1 MVADADHDGEARGGS
16 IGRST
21 DDRAETGPK
30 VACVNDTDAGP
41 AGTPRLRA
49 IANRRDREPGTSGPR
64 LSPVLFGRDDVLEL
78 ADQRLAEARAG
89 DGRLLL
95 LAGEAG
101 IGKTRLL
108 AAIEGRAADTGF
120 RAIHGRTSPEDTA
133 VAAAPF
139 LDLGR
144 AMSRVEDLADVGAE
158 VAARLIR
165 LEPVRQGDGRRR
177 RRLLVLDLVE
187 LLASITPVPTLIS
200 LENLTYADDLSLE
213 ILAGL
218 AHRLRG
224 LPLLVVATYRS
235 DELYPRVPMREW
247 RARLLNE
254 RLAEEVRLHR
264 LTVDETARMVRQVLA
279 LDGPAPSAVVDAI
292 FERTN
297 GIPLHV
303 EELLGVLLDID
314 RPGRDEI
321 RAADVPDTLQ
331 EAIEQRVR
339 RLSRSAQELVQ
350 AASVMGHA
358 FDPEMLVALCGQP
371 MDRVWTDLD
380 ELLSRF
386 FLVASG
392 APGTYDFRHALIQE
406 AIYRQ
411 VSVPK
416 RARLHGRVVDLMVER
431 GGVSDAVLSYHY
443 ERAGRGEEACRTALA
458 GARAAAS
465 ISSNREAFELYRR
478 ALRNTPVD
486 FPTLEHAGAL
496 SEFAAA
502 AAAIDDNVTASAAFS
517 NARERY
523 LAAGAVGDAAA
534 LLGPLVA
541 VRHLLGDSLER
552 RAELLRRGL
561 DELRDVPAD
570 PGTRRIRGRLLASLG
585 ATYMYDLRIEVSLAH
600 AREARDLALAG
611 HDEPTELHALV
622 TLGHNLVFAGRL
634 SEGWELYESSVR
646 RARAANLEAEA
657 ARGYRLLGSD
667 ASEVVDYERSERWFR
682 EGIEYAERVERWND
696 RHYMAAHLGLA
707 LWATGRWDEAM
718 QVTDRAL
725 ADGRGGITTRITARY
740 VMGYVA
746 LGRGDWRQAREW
758 LNESLELG
766 RPMEELLRTSL
777 SLWGLAE
784 TALLAGD
791 SSLAAELCEQGRV
804 ASQAVA
810 DAALLFPFLVTGTR
824 ARLALSDPGGAL
836 RWVDL
841 VEPELRRRSIPGT
854 LPAIDH
860 ARGLLQLAGG
870 STGRARESLEAA
882 VQGWDTASRVWEG
895 SWARLDLAACLL
907 RTNRPAEAV
916 GLVEEVRSIADRVGS
931 QPLAAR
937 AAALLREAR
946 ARHPSDEPWHPLTAR
961 EFEVAR
967 LVAAGQ
973 TNAEI
978 AATLFI
984 APKTASSHVEHI
996 LAKLGAS
1003 RRSEIAAWASAI
1015 ARLE

>member
-1 MVADADHDGEARGGS
+1 MSDAEPDP
-16 IGRST
+16 
-21 DDRAETGPK
+21 AETRPL
-30 VACVNDTDAGP
+30 P
-41 AGTPRLRA
+41 AVTS
-49 IANRRDREPGTSGPR
+49 RRDRQPGTFAPR
-64 LSPVLFGRDDVLEL
+64 LSTVLFGRDDLLEL
-78 ADQRLAEARAG
+78 ADRRLTEARAG

-108 AAIEGRAADTGF
+108 AAIERQAVGLGF
-120 RAIHGRTSPEDTA
+120 RAIRGRTSPEDTA
-133 VAAAPF
+133 VAGAPF

-144 AMSRVEDLADVGAE
+144 AMSRVDHLADVGAE
-158 VAARLIR
+158 VAARLMP
-165 LEPVRQGDGRRR
+165 LEPARQGDRRRR
-177 RRLLVLDLVE
+177 RRLLVLDVVE
-187 LLASITPVPTLIS
+187 LLSSIASAPTLIS

-224 LPLLVVATYRS
+224 LPVLVVATYRS
-235 DELYPRVPMREW
+235 DELYPRVPIREW

-254 RLAEEVRLHR
+254 RLAEEIRLRR
-264 LTVDETARMVRQVLA
+264 LSVDETARMVRQILG
-279 LDGPAPSAVVDAI
+279 LDGPAPSDVVDAI

-303 EELLGVLLDID
+303 EELLGVLLEIE

-331 EAIEQRVR
+331 EAIHERVR
-339 RLSRSAQELVQ
+339 RLSRSARDVVM
-350 AASVMGHA
+350 AASVMGQA
-358 FDPEMLVALCGQP
+358 FDPETLVALCGQP
-371 MDRVWTDLD
+371 VDRVWSALD
-380 ELLSRF
+380 ELISRF
-386 FLVASG
+386 FLVPSDI
-392 APGTYDFRHALIQE
+392 PGTYDFRHALIQE
-406 AIYRQ
+406 TIYQQ
-411 VSVPK
+411 VSVPD
-416 RARLHGRVVDLMVER
+416 RARLHSRFVDLMAEQ
-431 GGVSDAVLSYHY
+431 GGASDAVLSHHY
-443 ERAGRGEEACRTALA
+443 ERAGRREDACRTALA

-465 ISSNREAFELYRR
+465 LSSNREAFELYRR
-478 ALRNTPVD
+478 ALRNTPGDMPVLD
-486 FPTLEHAGAL
+486 HARAL
-496 SEFAAA
+496 SEFAAT

-517 NARERY
+517 GARDHY

-541 VRHLLGDSLER
+541 VRHLLGDSLDR
-552 RAELLRRGL
+552 RVELLQRGL
-561 DELRDVPAD
+561 DDLHDAPAD
-570 PGTRRIRGRLLASLG
+570 PETQRIRGRLLASLG
-585 ATYMYDLRIEVSLAH
+585 ATYLYDLRIEASLAH
-600 AREARDLALAG
+600 AQQARDLAMATN
-611 HDEPTELHALV
+611 DEPTELHALV
-622 TLGHNLVFAGRL
+622 TLGHDLVFAGRL
-634 SEGWELYESSVR
+634 SEGWDLYESSVR

-682 EGIEYAERVERWND
+682 EGIEFAERVERWND

-707 LWATGRWDEAM
+707 LWATGRWDEAL

-725 ADGRGGITTRITARY
+725 ADGRGGVTTLITARY
-740 VMGYVA
+740 VMGYIA
-746 LGRGDWRQAREW
+746 LGRGDWGRARES
-758 LNESLELG
+758 LSESLELG
-766 RPMEELLRTSL
+766 RPMGELLRTSL

-791 SSLAAELCEQGRV
+791 PSLAARLCEQGRA
-804 ASQAVA
+804 ASQPVA

-824 ARLALSDPGGAL
+824 ASLALGDPGGAV

-854 LPAIDH
+854 LPAVDH
-860 ARGLLQLAGG
+860 ARGLTLLAGG

-882 VQGWDTASRVWEG
+882 VHGWDTVSRVWEG
-895 SWARLDLAACLL
+895 TWARLDLATCLL

-916 GLVEEVRSIADRVGS
+916 SLVEEVRSIADRLGS
-931 QPLAAR
+931 RPLTAR
-937 AAALLREAR
+937 ATDLLREAR

-967 LVAAGQ
+967 LIAVGQ

-1003 RRSEIAAWASAI
+1003 RRSEIAVWAAAI
-1015 ARLE
+1015 ARPE